1 MWSML
6 IVFLFYENMSI
17 HYYMYMSPA
26 VLKYSELIKVS
37 LPSTW
42 RAHANKVASFAV
54 GKFMCV
60 IIRNVCLLCH
70 TRDL

>member
-6 IVFLFYENMSI
+6 FFYEKMSI
-17 HYYMYMSPA
+17 HYYMYMSLA
-26 VLKYSELIKVS
+26 VLKYYELINVN

-54 GKFMCV
+54 GKFMWV
-60 IIRNVCLLCH
+60 IIRNVRLLCP
-70 TRDL
+70 TRDW